1 MRLLIRPKPVADFL
15 TAILDPNAAI
25 EPRIPGIFQYYSVAE
40 DELAKVFA
48 GQFGAQDGADRIA
61 AAWEKLT
68 DQIGR
73 EQQLKLYRASLGL

>member
-1 MRLLIRPKPVADFL
+1 
-15 TAILDPNAAI
+15 LDSEANSYNHPNAAI

-40 DELAKVFA
+40 DELSKIYA
-48 GQFGAQDGADRIA
+48 GKFDAQTGTNNIA

-73 EQQLKLYRASLGL
+73 KKQLALYRASLGL

>member
-1 MRLLIRPKPVADFL
+1 MLSTQRPSKIHPSIISQCDNLALMKMSSQGDL
-15 TAILDPNAAI
+15 
-25 EPRIPGIFQYYSVAE
+25 